1 MTQAEEIKTSLVVV
15 FERKDKVTP
24 NGDAVLAR
32 RRFNGL
38 RADLEPQVA
47 ASIGQAIGQ
56 LLAGSYTHTEISRDF
71 ALLNA

>member
-15 FERKDKVTP
+15 FKRNDKVTP

-38 RADLEPQVA
+38 RADLDPQAV
-47 ASIGQAIGQ
+47 ASIGQAIGK
-56 LLAGSYTHTEISRDF
+56 LLSGAYTHTEISRDF